1 MIDMTD
7 PVNIYEHVIHY
18 DEEKQEQ
25 IRLTVNTFRGIEY
38 LHLRK
43 YYMDFEEEW
52 QPTPKG
58 VALPLDFN
66 NSRELFRA
74 LTEIISLAESRQII
88 EENFGELIKEIYP
101 EDAPNKS

>member
-1 MIDMTD
+1 MIDITD

-25 IRLTVNTFRGIEY
+25 VRLTVNTFRGIEY

-101 EDAPNKS
+101 EDPPNNS

>member
-1 MIDMTD
+1 MIDITE
-7 PVNIYEHVIHY
+7 PVNVYEHVIHY

-25 IRLTVNTFRGIEY
+25 VRLTVNTFRGVEY
-38 LHLRK
+38 LHIRK

-52 QPTPKG
+52 KPTPKG
-58 VALPLDFN
+58 IALPLDFN

-101 EDAPNKS
+101 EDDPNKS

>member
-1 MIDMTD
+1 MIDITE
-7 PVNIYEHVIHY
+7 PANVYEHVIHY

-25 IRLTVNTFRGIEY
+25 VRLTVNIFRGVEY
-38 LHLRK
+38 LHIRK
-43 YYMDFEEEW
+43 YYMDFEEQW
-52 QPTPKG
+52 RPTPKG
-58 VALPLDFN
+58 IALPLDFN

-101 EDAPNKS
+101 EDGPNKP

>member
-1 MIDMTD
+1 MKLHEAPEM
-7 PVNIYEHVIHY
+7 YEKVIS
-18 DEEKQEQ
+18 ENEKGTEQ
-25 IRLTVNTFRGIEY
+25 VKLTINTFYDTEY

>member
-25 IRLTVNTFRGIEY
+25 VRLTVNTFRGIEY

-101 EDAPNKS
+101 EDPPNNS